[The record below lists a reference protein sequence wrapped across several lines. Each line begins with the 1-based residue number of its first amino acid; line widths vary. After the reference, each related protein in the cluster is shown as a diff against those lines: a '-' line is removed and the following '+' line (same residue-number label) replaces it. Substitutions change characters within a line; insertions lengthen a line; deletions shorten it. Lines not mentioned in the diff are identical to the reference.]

1 MTRYIVRRILIS
13 IPILIGISAVVFIL
27 INLAPGDPI
36 DALVDPLEM
45 EVLSNEEVDRLRE
58 ELGLNLPGPVRY
70 FIWLRD
76 VLSGNLGK
84 SFHKR
89 TPVSELI
96 IKRLPITL
104 GLVGA
109 AIALGLT
116 LGIIAG
122 VISALRQ
129 YSITDMSFSLAAF
142 FAVSIPEFFFALI
155 FMFLFAVVLGWLPTF
170 GMWTAGGEIGFNLDL
185 IRHSILP
192 ILALALRDI
201 AGYMRYTRASVLDA
215 LSGEYV
221 TTALAKGL
229 HPNVVLWK
237 HVFRNA
243 LIPIVTII
251 GLGLPQLVGGAFII
265 ENLFSWQGLGVLGY
279 EAIVQRDYPVQM
291 GVIMI
296 SAVAV
301 VAANLLTDI
310 VYAFI
315 DPRIRH

>member
-1 MTRYIVRRILIS
+1 M
-13 IPILIGISAVVFIL
+13 
-27 INLAPGDPI
+27 
-36 DALVDPLEM
+36 
-45 EVLSNEEVDRLRE
+45 
-58 ELGLNLPGPVRY
+58 
-70 FIWLRD
+70 WLT
-76 VLSGNLGK
+76 GNLGK

-109 AIALGLT
+109 AIALGLV

-142 FAVSIPEFFFALI
+142 FAVSIPEFFFALL

-201 AGYMRYTRASVLDA
+201 AGYMRYTRGFGAGRALRRVRHYGTGKGTPPKCRAMEACVPQCSDSNRDNHRPWPSAAGGRSLYHRESLLMAS
-215 LSGEYV
+215 
-221 TTALAKGL
+221 
-229 HPNVVLWK
+229 
-237 HVFRNA
+237 
-243 LIPIVTII
+243 
-251 GLGLPQLVGGAFII
+251 
-265 ENLFSWQGLGVLGY
+265 LGVLGY
-279 EAIVQRDYPVQM
+279 EAILQRDYPVQM

-301 VAANLLTDI
+301 VAANLPYGYC
-310 VYAFI
+310 V
-315 DPRIRH
+315 RIH

>member
-1 MTRYIVRRILIS
+1 
-13 IPILIGISAVVFIL
+13 
-27 INLAPGDPI
+27 
-36 DALVDPLEM
+36 
-45 EVLSNEEVDRLRE
+45 
-58 ELGLNLPGPVRY
+58 
-70 FIWLRD
+70 
-76 VLSGNLGK
+76 
-84 SFHKR
+84 
-89 TPVSELI
+89 
-96 IKRLPITL
+96 
-104 GLVGA
+104 
-109 AIALGLT
+109 
-116 LGIIAG
+116 
-122 VISALRQ
+122 
-129 YSITDMSFSLAAF
+129 MSFSLAAF
-142 FAVSIPEFFFALI
+142 FAVSIPEFFFALL

-279 EAIVQRDYPVQM
+279 EAILQRDYPVQM